1 MAAARG
7 SFEPLAGLWEAL
19 LKLSR
24 LPYTVLLMTP
34 FVFVLTRVRLGPWP
48 FLPAPWWVSVALA
61 GWALYAIVV
70 AAVLVERLFLRDP
83 VAVAQEKRALTG
95 TVILLSPV
103 SSAWVCCFFGLPVAQ
118 LFGYAAL
125 SFICVALWGWRYRRI
140 IGYAG

>member
-1 MAAARG
+1 MLDRVLEQPALRA
-7 SFEPLAGLWEAL
+7 EAG
-19 LKLSR
+19 
-24 LPYTVLLMTP
+24 
-34 FVFVLTRVRLGPWP
+34 VREDGVDP
-48 FLPAPWWVSVALA
+48 
-61 GWALYAIVV
+61 
-70 AAVLVERLFLRDP
+70 AVLVERLFLRDP